1 MGNFVGSMHPSNNL
15 EIVKAKVAHNPFNF
29 SNYKVVP
36 ASYRSN
42 KEVYTIAVKGYPS
55 NIMHIPLSALEKDKE
70 ICYTALRLDRYVISD
85 INFNLSFLSELYEVS
100 SKNNSYEKSKDD

>member
-1 MGNFVGSMHPSNNL
+1 MGNFVGSMPSNNL

-42 KEVYTIAVKGYPS
+42 KEVYSIAVKGYPS

-70 ICYTALRLDRYVISD
+70 ICYTALRLDKSVISD
-85 INFNLSFLSELYEVS
+85 INFNLSFLSELKAISLFEDKYE
-100 SKNNSYEKSKDD
+100 